1 MKFIDKLY
9 FGSKASE
16 SKKSVLK
23 DIRKGKYLPGVCVVT
38 LPSNADNVLDIIEVY
53 TLLQPAINTE
63 DMTVVG
69 IAFGKEEAMEVVRRI
84 VDDTYRE
91 LGEIDII
98 RYLGLV

>member
-1 MKFIDKLY
+1 M
-9 FGSKASE
+9 
-16 SKKSVLK
+16 
-23 DIRKGKYLPGVCVVT
+23 
-38 LPSNADNVLDIIEVY
+38 
-53 TLLQPAINTE
+53 LQPAINTE

>member
-1 MKFIDKLY
+1 MKEFVHRFVFVI
-9 FGSKASE
+9 
-16 SKKSVLK
+16 
-23 DIRKGKYLPGVCVVT
+23 I
-38 LPSNADNVLDIIEVY
+38 LDIIEVY
-53 TLLQPAINTE
+53 TLQQPAINTE

>member
-23 DIRKGKYLPGVCVVT
+23 DIKKGNYLPGVCIVT
-38 LPSNADNVLDIIEVY
+38 LPSNADNILDIIEVY
-53 TLLQPAINTE
+53 TLQQPAINTE
-63 DMTVVG
+63 DITVVG
-69 IAFGKEEAMEVVRRI
+69 IAFGKDEAMELVRVI

-91 LGEIDII
+91 LGEVDII

>member
-1 MKFIDKLY
+1 MY